1 MKIETLAVHA
11 AREVDPATGAIAPP
25 IHLSTTFERDEDGSY
40 PRGWY
45 YTRPGNPTRD
55 ALERCL
61 AALEGG
67 EAAAAFASGSAATA
81 ALFQA
86 LAPGDHVIAPHD
98 AYYGTAR
105 ILRDIFARWGIE
117 TSFVKMDD
125 AANVERALRPRTKL
139 IWVETPSNPLLAVA
153 DLAAIAGI
161 ARSAGARSVCD
172 NTWATPVLQRPFE
185 LGFDLVVHSTTKYLG
200 GHADVLGG
208 VLVAHRS
215 DELFATVRAIQTA
228 AGAVPSP
235 FDCWL
240 VLRGVRTLPLR
251 VRAQSGS
258 ALALARMLATHPA
271 VEAVHYPGLDTH
283 PGHAVAVRQMA
294 AFGGMLSMRVRG
306 DRERALAV
314 AARTKLFFRATSLGS
329 VESLIEHR
337 ASIEPPETGTPQN
350 LLRLSVG
357 LEHPDDL
364 AADLDQA
371 LS

>member
-11 AREVDPATGAIAPP
+11 AREADPGTGAIAPP
-25 IHLSTTFERDEDGSY
+25 IHLSTTFERDADGTY
-40 PRGWY
+40 PRGY
-45 YTRPGNPTRD
+45 FYTRPGNPTRD
-55 ALERCL
+55 SLERCL
-61 AALEGG
+61 AILEGG
-67 EAAAAFASGSAATA
+67 AAAAAFSSGSAATA

-86 LAPGDHVIAPHD
+86 LGPGDHVIVPHD

-105 ILRDIFARWGIE
+105 ILRDIFARWGLE
-117 TSFVKMDD
+117 ASSVAMDD
-125 AANVERALRPRTKL
+125 PASVRAALRPRTRL
-139 IWVETPSNPLLAVA
+139 IWVETPSNPLLAIA
-153 DLAAIAGI
+153 DLSAIAGI
-161 ARSAGARSVCD
+161 ARAAGALCVCD
-172 NTWATPVLQRPFE
+172 NTWATPVLQRPLE
-185 LGFDLVVHSTTKYLG
+185 LGFDMVVHSTTKYLG

-208 VLVAHRS
+208 ALVARVQ
-215 DELFATVRAIQTA
+215 DEFFESIRAIQTA

-240 VLRGVRTLPLR
+240 VLRGIRTLPLR
-251 VRAQSGS
+251 VRAQSES
-258 ALALARMLATHPA
+258 ALWLARMLETHAA
-271 VEAVHYPGLDTH
+271 VESVHYPGLETH
-283 PGHAVAVRQMA
+283 PGHAIAAAQMRS
-294 AFGGMLSMRVRG
+294 FGGMLSIRVRG

-364 AADLDQA
+364 ADDLMDA
-371 LS
+371 LV